1 MRSANRIEDC
11 GRIVEF
17 DSDVADS
24 KCGIHIR
31 NLSRKVN
38 IMNMDSVEGFVDL
51 DRLENVSAASGEAE
65 ERSIS
70 ILVSVIVSGAAV
82 SASAAVSIKYC

>member
-1 MRSANRIEDC
+1 
-11 GRIVEF
+11 
-17 DSDVADS
+17 
-24 KCGIHIR
+24 
-31 NLSRKVN
+31 
-38 IMNMDSVEGFVDL
+38 MNMDSVEGFVDL

>member
-17 DSDVADS
+17 DSDVVDS